1 LRTGP
6 ARRHWQTAGQESDL
20 FQIKADLMAVLQAVT
35 GAPMSA
41 PITQGG
47 PSWYHPGRSGTIAMG
62 PIVIAQ
68 FGELHPKVL
77 AAFDVKG
84 PAAGFEIFLD
94 ALPQPKAKGKA
105 RPLFQPSPF
114 QAIERDFAFVA
125 DVDVSASEI
134 AKAVKLADR
143 NLIDEVTVF
152 DVYEGKGI
160 GEGKK
165 SLALAVSILPK
176 QATLTDAEIEALAQK
191 ITAAAMKLGATLRS

>member
-1 LRTGP
+1 
-6 ARRHWQTAGQESDL
+6 
-20 FQIKADLMAVLQAVT
+20 
-35 GAPMSA
+35 
-41 PITQGG
+41 
-47 PSWYHPGRSGTIAMG
+47 
-62 PIVIAQ
+62 
-68 FGELHPKVL
+68 
-77 AAFDVKG
+77 
-84 PAAGFEIFLD
+84 
-94 ALPQPKAKGKA
+94 
-105 RPLFQPSPF
+105 
-114 QAIERDFAFVA
+114 VA

-134 AKAVKLADR
+134 VKAVKLADR